1 MLMTGGRDIKLS
13 FKGRARFWQ
22 GEEEGMTTLLNEPL
36 GVGRGTSHYWP
47 TVTIIGLECHKS
59 R

>member
-1 MLMTGGRDIKLS
+1 MTGGRDIKLS